1 MSKDVTFQIRLQ
13 VDGKEQVVSATAEAK
28 HLADNIEEVR
38 NASNNMRTAFFD
50 LNQTIGVIQGITNA
64 VQQVTGFIREM
75 TAAYT
80 EQSVVETKIANN
92 MRNMMGARADEI
104 ESIKELCA
112 EQQKLGVI
120 GDEVQLAGAQ
130 EMATYLT
137 KTSSLQKL
145 IPVMNDMLAQQYGL
159 NATQEEAANIAMM
172 LGKVME
178 GQTGALSR
186 YGYYFDETQQKILQ
200 MGTEEERAAV
210 LADIVTGA
218 VGGMNEEL
226 AKTDAGRAKQ
236 LANTIG
242 DIKEAFGA
250 AFISIEPFIVAIGE
264 VGMAAAGM
272 LTAWHGLKSVIV
284 SIKGAVA
291 ATTTWNIATRASAI
305 SAKAF
310 AAASASLR
318 AVMVVLKSAFTGAAV
333 SANTLKLAIRGLL
346 ISTGVGAVIAGL
358 TFVIEKLWG
367 AAEGASDSM
376 DELSESEQRAK
387 EMADEA
393 NRARQETMATLNL
406 HKAELEKLIEAK
418 KAGKDV
424 SKEEAKMVETLND
437 TYGETMGYFGNVVS
451 WYKALCANSEAYC
464 QQMAN
469 EINMRRI
476 ANEMAEHQRAI
487 NDINTIY
494 DNLDGSF
501 FGGPKEDWIE
511 SYRDGYGGAY
521 KYKKHKG
528 TRTRREEKLAP
539 HEQALER
546 LSAEGKQY
554 QTNPM
559 MPVTGSPVRP
569 GTGKTGHTGRT
580 GNVGKQ
586 ELSLVA
592 DPKTLQELEN
602 NVRYYDEQIKKTDIT
617 DKEKIASLYALR
629 KAVQDSID
637 SIKKL
642 GEAPEVK
649 PAVGSLA
656 ALDKQLSDLRK
667 QLQEEGNVEAAQ
679 WIVADIKAL
688 EEEKKTLEELLGLRE
703 KEPEG
708 PAEGSREWKREK
720 RQDYETRAQE
730 IQSDYEVGIIDAD
743 EALALIAQINVEM
756 EKLGMEPIVIGVM
769 TEDLEKAQQEFD
781 TSWHSVQ
788 DLGSAFAGL
797 GNALELPELN
807 VAGVMA
813 QAIATMVQAFA
824 TAQKGAA
831 ALGPW
836 AWVAFAAT
844 GLAQLTAMVSSV
856 KGMAKF
862 ADGGIVSGAT
872 LALVGEYAGARNNP
886 EVIAPLDKLRSLMGG
901 MGGRGGGKVRFEIRG
916 RALKGVLS
924 NEERL
929 GNKLN

>member
-1 MSKDVTFQIRLQ
+1 MSKDVTFNIRLL
-13 VDGKEQVVSATAEAK
+13 VDGKEKIVSATTDVQHFAKVFEDAKAESVQLRDK
-28 HLADNIEEVR
+28 LIETGQTVQIIQ
-38 NASNNMRTAFFD
+38 AAFSGF
-50 LNQTIGVIQGITNA
+50 
-64 VQQVTGFIREM
+64 QQAAGAIREM

-80 EQSVVETKIANN
+80 EQSVVETKTANN
-92 MRNMMGARADEI
+92 MRNMMGAREEEI
-104 ESIKELCA
+104 ESIKALCA
-112 EQQKLGVI
+112 AQQELGVI

-186 YGYYFDETQQKILQ
+186 YGYYFDEAQKKILE

-226 AKTDAGRAKQ
+226 AKTDAGKAKQ

-242 DIKEAFGA
+242 DIKEAIGA

-264 VGMAAAGM
+264 VGLATTGM
-272 LTAWHGLKSVIV
+272 MTAWKGLKGIIV

-291 ATTTWNIATRASAI
+291 ATTTWNVATRAAAVSG
-305 SAKAF
+305 KAF
-310 AAASASLR
+310 AAVSASLR
-318 AVMVVLKSAFTGAAV
+318 AVMVVLKSVFTGAAV

-367 AAEGASDSM
+367 AADGASDSM

-387 EMADEA
+387 EMAEEG
-393 NRARQETMATLNL
+393 NRVRQETMATLNL

-418 KAGKDV
+418 KTGKDV
-424 SKEEAKMVETLND
+424 SKEEAKMVSELND

-451 WYKALCANSEAYC
+451 WYQALCANSEAYC

-476 ANEMAEHQRAI
+476 ANEMAELQRLKKLG
-487 NDINTIY
+487 NDYY
-494 DNLDGSF
+494 DGIEKIPGVNRESYSTHYG
-501 FGGPKEDWIE
+501 FGGEQYHE
-511 SYRDGYGGAY
+511 
-521 KYKKHKG
+521 G
-528 TRTRREEKLAP
+528 TYEARERFNQKIDKQIQGKQDEA
-539 HEQALER
+539 
-546 LSAEGKQY
+546 KQY
-554 QTNPM
+554 QTNVA
-559 MPVTGSPVRP
+559 MPVTGSRVRP
-569 GTGKTGHTGRT
+569 GTGKTGHTGVT
-580 GNVGKQ
+580 GKVSRQ
-586 ELSLVA
+586 ELALVENA
-592 DPKTLQELEN
+592 QTLKDLEN
-602 NVRYYDEQIKKTDIT
+602 NVRYYEQEIQKSNIA
-617 DKEKIASLYALR
+617 DKEKIASLYALK
-629 KAVQDSID
+629 KATEETISGV
-637 SIKKL
+637 KKL
-642 GEAPEVK
+642 GEASDE
-649 PAVGSLA
+649 PAEGSLA

-667 QLQEEGNVEAAQ
+667 QLQNEGNVESAR
-679 WIVADIKAL
+679 WIVSDIKAL
-688 EEEKKTLEELLGLRE
+688 EEEKKTLEEVLGLRD
-703 KEPEG
+703 KEPAG
-708 PAEGSREWKREK
+708 PAEGSRAWKREQ
-720 RQDYETRAQE
+720 RQEYESRAQE
-730 IQSDYEVGIIDAD
+730 IQQDYEVGIIGAD
-743 EALALIAQINVEM
+743 EALSEIAKINVAL
-756 EKLGMEPIVIGVM
+756 EKLGMEPIEIPVM
-769 TEDLEKAQQEFD
+769 TEDLEKAQKEFD
-781 TSWHSVQ
+781 ATWSSVQ
-788 DLGSAFAGL
+788 DLGNAFSGL

-831 ALGPW
+831 VLGPW

-872 LALVGEYAGARNNP
+872 LALVGEYAGASNNP
-886 EVIAPLDKLRSLMGG
+886 EVIAPLDKLRSLIGG
-901 MGGRGGGKVRFEIRG
+901 TGGNGVGKVRFEIRG

-924 NEERL
+924 NEERI
-929 GNKLN
+929 GSKLH